1 MGDLRQD
8 ELSVDRDD
16 SGRALS
22 VRFLVEADDSN
33 GSASVFEWLKTPI
46 ATLPVARY

>member
-1 MGDLRQD
+1 MSSASTETIQVG
-8 ELSVDRDD
+8 
-16 SGRALS
+16 ALS